1 MAKLEDKKEKKKE
14 KKKKET
20 KNYLRLGFISS
31 FLIIEVNLERERERE
46 RERVLLVKNIYINE
60 LYNVIFLSKI
70 IKITLF

>member
-1 MAKLEDKKEKKKE
+1 MAKLEDKKEKKIKGN
-14 KKKKET
+14 

-46 RERVLLVKNIYINE
+46 SVLLVKNIYINE